1 MLNTV
6 NEKFDLNLLSDEQLS
21 AVRNCVESLREKN
34 CIFTD
39 TDGKT
44 YTGDRAIAKS
54 LNVTVGQARALLQRI
69 YKQEV

>member
-1 MLNTV
+1 MLNTA

-34 CIFTD
+34 YIFTD

-54 LNVTVGQARALLQRI
+54 LNVLYG
-69 YKQEV
+69 